1 MWWKRN
7 KLKILLPVLIVLLL
21 AAAFFF
27 GGRAPRNSAL
37 PAPAGTAADTPVPA
51 KTPEPAETQATG
63 AAQKSGSDRL
73 HAMPTPESKAG
84 TSAASAGTVKH
95 TCTISISCA
104 SILNNMD
111 NCADG
116 KKDLVPKDG
125 WILKPVTVSFT
136 EGESVFD
143 VLERTCKSNAIH
155 LEFESDPV
163 YGSAYIEGI
172 GNLYEFDVGELSG
185 WMYKVNDRFP
195 NYGCSLCRLKDG
207 DAVSWVYTCD
217 LGSDVGG
224 GSAAG

>member
-63 AAQKSGSDRL
+63 AAQKSDSDRPN
-73 HAMPTPESKAG
+73 AMSTPESKAG
-84 TSAASAGTVKH
+84 TSAAPAGAAKH

-104 SILNNMD
+104 TILNNMD

-185 WMYKVNDRFP
+185 WMYKVNDWFP

>member
-7 KLKILLPVLIVLLL
+7 KLKILLPVLIAVIL

-27 GGRAPRNSAL
+27 GGRAPRNAAL
-37 PAPAGTAADTPVPA
+37 PAPAGTAAGTPVPSKA
-51 KTPEPAETQATG
+51 PEPEETQATG
-63 AAQKSGSDRL
+63 AARKSGSDRSN
-73 HAMPTPESKAG
+73 AMSTPESKAD
-84 TSAASAGTVKH
+84 TSAAPAGTAKH

-104 SILNNMD
+104 TILNNMD
-111 NCADG
+111 TCADD
-116 KKDLVPKDG
+116 KKELVPKDG

-136 EGESVFD
+136 DGESVFD
-143 VLERTCKSNAIH
+143 VLERTCKSNSIH

-185 WMYKVNDRFP
+185 WMYKVNDWFP

-207 DAVSWVYTCD
+207 DAVSWVYTCN